1 MVWCLSCHRSDARLF
16 KRLCGYKD
24 ESVLYNKTILTSV
37 RPTCQGHFPND
48 ALSPP
53 TILDC
58 GKRRRP
64 QTASRNR
71 VFREDLAAAAAATAA
86 TMVAL
91 AQDTDY
97 TLRAT
102 RYALHATRC
111 TLRATLHYTTIQG
124 MWREPRAT
132 TCVIPLTTGSIP
144 DTPTPKISKL
154 EYYSRLVKSE
164 HVSSKLIRRRLK
176 FNY

>member
-1 MVWCLSCHRSDARLF
+1 MVWCLSCHRTDARLF

-71 VFREDLAAAAAATAA
+71 VFREDLAAAAAAT
-86 TMVAL
+86 MVAL

-97 TLRAT
+97 
-102 RYALHATRC
+102 ALHAAHYA
-111 TLRATLHYTTIQG
+111 LLYATLHYNTRNVTWASGNDVRNPADHWLHSRHTYSQNLKTG
-124 MWREPRAT
+124 VLQSACQVRAR
-132 TCVIPLTTGSIP
+132 IL
-144 DTPTPKISKL
+144 KI
-154 EYYSRLVKSE
+154 
-164 HVSSKLIRRRLK
+164 
-176 FNY
+176 N